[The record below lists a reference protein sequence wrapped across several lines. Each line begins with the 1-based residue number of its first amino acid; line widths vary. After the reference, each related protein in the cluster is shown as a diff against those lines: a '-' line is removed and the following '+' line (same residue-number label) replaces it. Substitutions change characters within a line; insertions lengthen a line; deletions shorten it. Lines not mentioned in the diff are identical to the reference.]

1 MIVIVEP
8 CNAEKHVYLLE
19 QMFRLRARIFHDRLT
34 WGVVVKGGKERDK
47 YDDENPV
54 YVIYTDELQHRLKG
68 SFRLL
73 PTTGPTVSADFF
85 SDTDPDAAHLVA
97 PTIWE
102 CTRFCLD
109 DDAWHKDRVES
120 SFASTVLLVALG
132 DLALRAGIESIVG
145 VFDASMLHLWR
156 RIGYDVEVLGSTS
169 RSSCPLYLG
178 LHPISEAIVSR
189 IKKSL
194 KEARSVFAEAREMT
208 A

>member
-1 MIVIVEP
+1 MIVIIEP
-8 CNAEKHVYLLE
+8 YNAAKNVYLLE
-19 QMFRLRARIFHDRLT
+19 QMFRLRAEVFHDRLA
-34 WGVVVKGGKERDK
+34 WDVVVKDGEERDK
-47 YDDENPV
+47 CDDQNPV
-54 YVIYTDELQHRLKG
+54 YVIYTDEHGRLKG
-68 SFRLL
+68 SLRLL
-73 PTTGPTVSADFF
+73 PTTGPTLSADLF
-85 SDTDPDAAHLVA
+85 SDTDPDAAHLMA

-109 DDAWHKDRVES
+109 DDAWQKDRLES
-120 SFASTVLLVALG
+120 LLASTVLLVALG

-194 KEARSVFAEAREMT
+194 KEARSVFAEAREM
-208 A
+208 AA